1 MGFMDKF
8 KDAAKQAG
16 EGARQMGEAAKEGVS
31 PDTLGTAMDV
41 NRIGQ
46 EGIETKAILKSLTA
60 TSDKKLGG
68 GTEYQ
73 MELEVQPEGGE
84 PYPAMI
90 TQQLIDQS
98 VAHYENNIGGEV
110 TVKVDPDDPSKM
122 VLWG

>member
-16 EGARQMGEAAKEGVS
+16 EGAKQMGEAAKEGVS
-31 PDTLGTAMDV
+31 PSTFGTAQDI
-41 NRIGQ
+41 NRIGH
-46 EGIETKAILKSLTA
+46 EGVETKAILKSLTA
-60 TSDKKLGG
+60 TSGKKFGG
-68 GTEYQ
+68 GTEYA
-73 MELEVQPEGGE
+73 MELEVQPEGGV
-84 PYPAMI
+84 PYPATI

-110 TVKVDPDDPSKM
+110 TVKVDPADPNKM